1 MIGLLRR
8 HLVDHGLTSEA
19 ALHGGG
25 LFGRASEAALQA
37 FHFSPFKL
45 PCHVTTAA
53 TLSDATLTT
62 LEFSPQRLERLHRQ
76 IESFVGDEKHA
87 GISVLLLRKGQVAD
101 FFAVGLRNRQAG
113 TPMQGDTIVRIYSLT
128 KIITSVAA
136 LTLVEEGRLGLQD
149 PVKQYLPE
157 FNEMQILVGGN
168 AHHPELIPA
177 NVPIDVHHL
186 FTHTT
191 GFTYGDK
198 EELIDEIYQ
207 ASGLE
212 KAESLAD
219 LVKMLAALPLK
230 REPGI
235 MFEYGFSTDILARV
249 VEVASGQPFDLFLK
263 ERILDPLGMTDT
275 GFSVGPE
282 KLDRLAKVYEHG
294 KNGELQPVQ
303 RFEFEETEGRKKFPM
318 GGSGL
323 FSTIEDYSRFG
334 QMLCNRGELN
344 GVRILSRKTFE
355 QMTVDHLAG
364 KPVVNRPFTEGYGF
378 GLGVAVRINNGLAGT
393 LGTLGAFGW
402 SGKATT
408 LCVMDPEEELV
419 SLVFTQHLPYDEH
432 GLFERFTNL
441 VYQALI

>member
-1 MIGLLRR
+1 M
-8 HLVDHGLTSEA
+8 
-19 ALHGGG
+19 
-25 LFGRASEAALQA
+25 
-37 FHFSPFKL
+37 
-45 PCHVTTAA
+45 TTAP
-53 TLSDATLTT
+53 TLSDATKLG
-62 LEFSPQRLERLHRQ
+62 FSPQRLERLHRQ

-87 GISVLLLRKGQVAD
+87 GISVLLLRKGRVAD
-101 FFAVGLRNRQAG
+101 FFAVGLRDRQTGA
-113 TPMQGDTIVRIYSLT
+113 PMQGDSIVRIYSLT

-136 LTLVEEGRLGLQD
+136 LTLIEEGKLGLQH
-149 PVKQYLPE
+149 PIKQYLPE
-157 FNEMQILVGGN
+157 FNEMQILVGGT
-168 AHHPELIPA
+168 AQHPELIAA

-198 EELIDEIYQ
+198 EGLIDEIYQ
-207 ASGLE
+207 GAGLE

-219 LVKMLAALPLK
+219 LVRMLATLPLK
-230 REPGI
+230 REPGL
-235 MFEYGFSTDILARV
+235 MFQYGFSTDILARV
-249 VEVASGQPFDLFLK
+249 VEVVSGQSFDLFVK

-303 RFEFEETEGRKKFPM
+303 RFEFEEIEGRKDFPM

-323 FSTIEDYSRFG
+323 FSTIEDYSRFA
-334 QMLCNRGELN
+334 QMLCNGGELD
-344 GVRILSRKTFE
+344 GVRILGRKTFE

-364 KPVVNRPFTEGYGF
+364 KPVVDQPFTQGYGF

-408 LCVMDPEEELV
+408 LCVMDRTEELV
-419 SLVFTQHLPYDEH
+419 LLVFSQHFPYDEH

-441 VYQALI
+441 VYQAVV